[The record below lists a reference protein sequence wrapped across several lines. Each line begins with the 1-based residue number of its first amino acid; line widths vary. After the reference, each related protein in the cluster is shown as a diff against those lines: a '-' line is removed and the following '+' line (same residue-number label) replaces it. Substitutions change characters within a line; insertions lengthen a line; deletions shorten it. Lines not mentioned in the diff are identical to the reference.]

1 MTIEEAIQET
11 LACPWCGSRNRAPS
25 QAFTTKPNGYLRA
38 VATKLDLPVE
48 ALIERLASVECPDCG
63 ASYCDPWL
71 SQAATAWLFNLGY
84 PQHNAAWKSFYDWL
98 DRSEDFEATV
108 FPRKEKIWK
117 FVASKVGPVHS
128 YGEIGCPFMG
138 LFSYFECLKK
148 TPLESFLNFEQRSVQ
163 QIRGQHRPDFVPKL
177 SSITRLALKIRRR
190 KIVRRLAQH
199 PPSSGKPSQETRP
212 PSQLYFVRSPSS
224 LLWGGNCQSLSTSCT
239 AMAMVNFNVGV
250 LDISNLRQRLDVL
263 GFFNTLDHQDKPL
276 WILERALEAARFVVI
291 ELHRDEKAGKQHL
304 YVINDALARTVTRKG
319 WIFEEFSKH
328 IDEGKG
334 NRLYLVSNNSHV
346 A

>member
-11 LACPWCGSRNRAPS
+11 PACPWCGSRNRAPS
-25 QAFTTKPNGYLRA
+25 QAFTSKPNGYLRTI
-38 VATKLDLPVE
+38 ATKLGIPVE
-48 ALIERLASVECPDCG
+48 ALIERLTSVECPDCG

-71 SQAATAWLFNLGY
+71 SQAATTWLFNLGF
-84 PQHNAAWKSFYDWL
+84 PQHNAAWKSFYEWL
-98 DRSEDFEATV
+98 ERSEDFEATT
-108 FPRKEKIWK
+108 FPRKERIWK

-138 LFSYFECLKK
+138 LFSYFECLKR
-148 TPLESFLNFEQRSVQ
+148 TPLESFLNFEQCSVE
-163 QIRGQHRPDFVPKL
+163 QIDSQRRPDFVPKL
-177 SSITRLALKIRRR
+177 SSITRLALKIKRR
-190 KIVRRLAQH
+190 KIVRRLAQ
-199 PPSSGKPSQETRP
+199 PPSSGKLSQEARL

-239 AMAMVNFNVGV
+239 AMAMVNFDVGV
-250 LDISNLRQRLDVL
+250 LDMSNLHKRLDVL
-263 GFFNTLDHQDKPL
+263 GFFNTLDHQDQPL
-276 WILERALEAARFVVI
+276 RILEQALESARFVVI

-304 YVINDALARTVTRKG
+304 YVINDALTRTATRKA
-319 WIFEEFSKH
+319 WMLEEFSGS

-334 NRLYLVSNNSHV
+334 NRLYLVSNKSNV